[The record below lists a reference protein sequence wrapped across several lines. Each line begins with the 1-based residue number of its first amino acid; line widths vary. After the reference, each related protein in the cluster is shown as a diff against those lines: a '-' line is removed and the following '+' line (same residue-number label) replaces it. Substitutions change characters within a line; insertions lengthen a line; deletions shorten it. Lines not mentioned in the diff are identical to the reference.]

1 MFARRRNVKRILKIN
16 CKYYLGIS
24 QDFPY
29 FCTTL
34 LLASFV
40 DIFEHSICYL
50 FGHQKPEK
58 FLKRKPDKSVNVCA
72 SAWAR
77 LIHFAASQGLWCG

>member
-1 MFARRRNVKRILKIN
+1 MKIN
-16 CKYYLGIS
+16 GFQIFPDGTLGIP
-24 QDFPY
+24 QEFPY

-40 DIFEHSICYL
+40 DIFKHSICYL